1 MKLPN
6 CLKNLNSRKGNE
18 KGSVTL
24 FVLIAM
30 LFFLMIGMMIF
41 IINMNTETSQKRD
54 VEKIKS
60 EYNANTSETD
70 LEQLYQE
77 AKQRQIGTF
86 MIKLIDKYGTIYNS
100 GEWVNEN
107 WLAEGRLPLTVQP
120 NFPEGLKD
128 ISVTVKD
135 DTYGGSTIITKTADL
150 ATMEIRADKDCQYT
164 IENTLD
170 NTNQVKINID
180 TTKPTIDELK
190 GGTIWK
196 GTEEEEITGTDAGG
210 TVTITARDNLSG
222 VKELKYIINN
232 SPEAPSADAE
242 WTTVEGATAQVTIN
256 NENDLGVY
264 YIHAMATDVAGNV
277 RDVVTSGPYEVKQAN
292 YKITTTTGTTYSE
305 TLKDAAEKP
314 GAMVIKV
321 LNTFT
326 DEVPATIAQNV
337 TIDTNGKTLTMAE
350 TITVAANTTAT
361 FVDNATTK
369 GKLQRVVADGV
380 RGDLITNNGTVVV
393 GVQNSETGPT
403 LTSKDVVINNGTVT
417 VYSGNIA
424 SQGQSG
430 FALNAG
436 IYSKTINVYG
446 GNITNDSGAYG
457 IVINLAGI
465 CNITGGRITGNKAIC
480 PQNGTLNISG
490 SATIEG
496 NAAIG
501 SSASTN
507 HNYTLNISGG
517 VIRSTS
523 RFAINADTPETN
535 ITITGGTITGA
546 TDGISITGANSTL
559 TIGNNSNAL
568 DRTAP
573 VITGTNG
580 KGINIAG
587 ATSTLNYYDGTII
600 GKEKGTKTFNGREVA
615 FSVKD
620 DTSVNFL
627 TETEANNVTRYY
639 RPYTREKKDKNKVT
653 YYETV
658 LEKQVNVTFNPGE
671 GATVAEN
678 NRNVLTNVEYKEKAD
693 TAEIASLPTPEKT
706 GYTFKGWNGKNKLN
720 SNLYSGLYN
729 NGTLGTTNSDVYK
742 STEFTNV
749 LPSGNYVIS
758 CKNNDIRL
766 IRCHILSENRNTTT
780 NSTLPYIL
788 NLTSDS
794 QIGLTFRNSE
804 SSSTIWN
811 LGDDTITAGIQLEE
825 GTTAT
830 PYEPYYIVDNTK
842 VVQDQDHELKAVWE
856 ENEYTVHFN
865 GDGSTAGTVED
876 QKFKYDEEKAL
887 NENKFER
894 KYTVTYDGNEGTPA
908 KANDTATYTFANWI
922 NKTNNLTYQDKAVVK
937 NLTSE
942 PNGEVTLYAVWTPHE
957 VTLPTAT
964 REGYIFNGWYDAAT
978 GGNKIGDAGDKY
990 IPEADTR
997 LYAQWRQVHYT
1008 ILVGEE
1014 NLVAETLEEAIK
1026 LAEDRIT
1033 GSVTTAT
1040 ITAIMDYTDNSTATI
1055 SKNIVIDLAGHTITM
1070 TNTITVAANT
1080 TVTFVDTETT
1090 KGKLI
1095 RTTGKLI
1102 TNNGTVKVG
1111 TANSTNGANMDAV
1124 DRVVSGGNVEV
1135 NSGILNLTGAGELN
1149 TNFAVISAV
1158 NITVNGGQIIND
1170 YKHYGLITYAPSSVI
1185 DFTGGIIRAKDWGI
1199 NSNATLN
1206 MSGTAQINSIVG
1218 IVTANGT
1225 INVSGGTIT
1234 GGSYGIK
1241 NEANGNIN
1249 VTGGTITGGTYGIHN
1264 TSNGII
1270 NVSGG
1275 TITGGTHGIYNN
1287 ANGTINVSGSTTSIT
1302 GTTDQGI
1309 RGCSGNVTVSD
1320 GTITG
1325 ATHGISVRN
1334 DSNNNSGSIIITGGT
1349 ITGNQY
1355 GLYAAGNSTITLGNN
1370 DGTVSKTTPEI
1381 ISNATSSHAGVY
1393 TEGNTTFN
1401 FYDGKVVARDGW
1413 SLNTVNLNKPDH
1425 YQVVKTTADGK
1436 ETAVLEKEVTVTFEP
1451 NPTGTTG
1458 GTVGEASRK
1467 VLTNVEYQYD
1477 ATAGENRTLPTPTKT
1492 GYTFNGWRGKNLCP
1506 GLVKGIGLVHET
1518 GAEINANDRATS
1530 DYIPVDFELNSKYM
1544 LSGLS
1549 GNLNS
1554 YVAAYNKDKQF
1565 IGRCSGNTRTYFV
1578 ISNTVFTTA
1587 VASELED
1594 KDIKYI
1600 RVTQYE
1606 APGNSGTINDVD
1618 NIKLQM
1624 EVGQLATPYEPY
1636 YITDTTLVA
1645 RDSNHTLYADWSA
1658 NPYTV
1663 TADAN
1668 GGSIPATEGW
1678 TGTGDT
1684 ATKSVTFDSQYGA
1697 LPTPTRVGY
1706 DFAGWYKPTYDTCGF
1721 NRNGYGEGGKTIRV
1735 SSTENYATANKILNV
1750 GDVLEFDIT
1759 ISGVTISNIDMNDK
1773 TIDGSQY
1780 IINGN
1785 NVKGKIIITSD
1796 MAESGGKSGGN
1807 TYYYNF
1813 LDINCDAAI
1822 TNYTI
1827 NKFTLTQFDNN
1838 NKVETNTILTTPSDH
1853 KIYANW
1859 TPKQYTVH
1867 FDANGG
1873 TPTPADKTV
1882 TFDSAYG
1889 TLPEVTKTGY
1899 TFKGWNGKNQFDES
1913 KYTQTGDYT
1922 VQRSHYYWA
1931 DVQLEP
1937 NKTYKVSIIR
1947 KNNFDGKINH
1957 AVLLLAKDKTPNPSS
1972 QWTSIAH
1979 YTSPTISYSNFEYT
1993 TLGDGKLY
2001 IGYYDETTQE
2011 DLDTIWE
2018 NTDVQIE
2025 EGTTATNY
2033 QPYYITADTIVKTPN
2048 DHTLTALWEATPY
2061 TVTLN
2066 AGDGTIDDGDD
2077 GWTRAG
2083 DNKTA
2088 TKDITYDSNYGTL
2101 PTASR
2106 TGYTFDGWYTDAT
2119 NGTQITDVSIMQT
2132 ASAQSLYAHWT
2143 ANNYTV
2149 TAHANGGA
2157 IASTTGW
2164 SGTGESATKQVTY
2177 DSTYGTL
2184 PEVTKTGYTLKG
2196 WNGKNQ
2202 FNKDATPYKTS
2213 YYIKGDGAE
2222 VPLGEYTLYQINVEP
2237 NTVYTITNS
2246 GGSIAPGYVVYN
2258 SSGTR
2263 VGGENYANKKYITF
2277 TTPSTA
2283 AYIRFSVVTH
2293 TSSYRFDKNTFQ
2305 IEKNNEA
2312 TTYEPYYITSETP
2325 VTTASNHDINA
2336 IWEANKY
2343 TVTANANGGT
2353 IASTTGWEG
2362 TGNTATKSVTYD
2374 SQYGTLPTASRT
2386 GYTLKGWKINGEG
2399 DFITNETIL
2408 TTASNHTLKA
2418 VWEVNSYKLTKVTNS
2433 SNLITN
2439 GDFENYS
2446 LTNSPGWD
2454 NSLNGVPG
2462 NTSMAYYASN
2472 WSTGANMG
2480 VAVPE
2485 IGYHAHMRVI
2495 DGNAVFRYKT
2505 NEDYNGKTQ
2514 ADAPGGTSRADG
2526 TVKTG
2531 RWLGA
2536 AQVISKT
2543 SLKAGKTY
2551 AITMDV
2557 YRVSGTTYVNTGLH
2571 HYITSNDTIGFHSGK
2586 VDLIPT
2592 TVGQWQT
2599 ITNTFTL
2606 SSDYDNTKDPRLY
2619 IYGYSGAPG
2628 ELYIDNVKLEE
2639 VNTSDKNYDTSYTD
2653 AELATPTKTGYTFD
2667 GWYNNGKYDTQLT
2680 TSKIFNTE
2688 NAVFNNV
2695 NEAGTNA
2702 FIYAK
2707 WTANTYTIHF
2717 DANGGTGEMADLPMT
2732 YGTPANLTANAFSRT
2747 GYKFV
2752 KWTSNADGTGNE
2764 YIDGQTVN
2772 NLTEINNDTVNLFA
2786 QWEERPFVVTFNPN
2800 GGIVTPESKEITY
2813 NSTYGDLPSGDNI
2826 KRLGYTFAGW
2836 YKEAELT
2843 NEVTSETTYDITEDS
2858 TLYAKWTPHVYTV
2871 TFNKNG
2877 GTGTMSDQSFTYGQ
2891 TQNLRAN
2898 TFTRTGYTFAG
2909 WARAENGTIEFTN
2922 EQSISNLTP
2931 ENGGTITL
2939 YAVWNDVT
2947 RPSWSVR
2954 LLDII
2959 NK

>member
-70 LEQLYQE
+70 LDQLYQE

-100 GEWVNEN
+100 GEWVNEK

-350 TITVAANTTAT
+350 TITVAGGATTT
-361 FVDNATTK
+361 FVGTGTI
-369 GKLQRVVADGV
+369 QRNVADGV

-393 GVQNSETGPT
+393 GVENSDNGPT

-424 SQGQSG
+424 SQGQSV
-430 FALNAG
+430 FAPNAG

-559 TIGNNSNAL
+559 TIGDNTNAL
-568 DRTAP
+568 NRESP

-600 GKEKGTKTFNGREVA
+600 GKTKGTKTFNGREVA
-615 FSVKD
+615 FNVAN
-620 DTSVNFL
+620 DTTVNFL
-627 TETEANNVTRYY
+627 TETEEGNVTRYY
-639 RPYTREKKDKNKVT
+639 RPYTRENT
-653 YYETV
+653 QTHLFETV

-671 GATVAEN
+671 GATVAES
-678 NRNVLTNVEYKEKAD
+678 NRNVLTNVEYKEKAED
-693 TAEIASLPTPEKT
+693 ATIVSLPTPEKT
-706 GYTFKGWNGKNKLN
+706 GYTFKGWNGKNLLN
-720 SNLYSGLYN
+720 LAGRTEQYIGAWSNTAKRNFTGNGIYKGLASNNYYIQTNASYEINENTNTVKVTSYN
-729 NGTLGTTNSDVYK
+729 DGYGVGFDVRVKPDTQYTLNNSDNNVRAALYK
-742 STEFTNV
+742 FDGTFTKSV
-749 LPSGNYVIS
+749 TGSFTTTQDTYWLVIVVIS
-758 CKNNDIRL
+758 NKGI
-766 IRCHILSENRNTTT
+766 ENIASN
-780 NSTLPYIL
+780 
-788 NLTSDS
+788 
-794 QIGLTFRNSE
+794 
-804 SSSTIWN
+804 
-811 LGDDTITAGIQLEE
+811 IQLEQ
-825 GTTAT
+825 GSTAT
-830 PYEPYYIVDNTK
+830 PYEPYYITDETK
-842 VVQDQDHELKAVWE
+842 VVQDQDHTLNAIWE
-856 ENEYTVHFN
+856 ANEYTVHFN

-894 KYTVTYDGNEGTPA
+894 KYTVTYDGNEGTSA
-908 KANDTATYTFANWI
+908 KTDDTATYTFANWI

-964 REGYIFNGWYDAAT
+964 REGYIFNGWYDAKT
-978 GGNKIGDAGDKY
+978 GGNKIGNAGDKY
-990 IPEADTR
+990 IPEANTE
-997 LYAQWRQVHYT
+997 LHAQWRQVHYT
-1008 ILVGEE
+1008 VSVGEE
-1014 NLVAETLEEAIK
+1014 TLPAETLAEAVG
-1026 LAEDRIT
+1026 LAEERIT
-1033 GSVTTAT
+1033 GAVTTAT
-1040 ITAIMDYTDNSTATI
+1040 ITPTMSYADSSTATI
-1055 SKNIVIDLAGHTITM
+1055 SKNITLDLKGNTLTM
-1070 TNTITVAANT
+1070 SNTITNKGT
-1080 TVTFVDTETT
+1080 LEIKDTA
-1090 KGKLI
+1090 
-1095 RTTGKLI
+1095 TGGTITRAGDVI
-1102 TNNGTVKVG
+1102 TNNASTSIVTVKSG
-1111 TANSTNGANMDAV
+1111 SITATNGIAIKNNST
-1124 DRVVSGGNVEV
+1124 
-1135 NSGILNLTGAGELN
+1135 
-1149 TNFAVISAV
+1149 
-1158 NITVNGGQIIND
+1158 
-1170 YKHYGLITYAPSSVI
+1170 
-1185 DFTGGIIRAKDWGI
+1185 
-1199 NSNATLN
+1199 
-1206 MSGTAQINSIVG
+1206 
-1218 IVTANGT
+1218 GT
-1225 INVSGGTIT
+1225 INVSGGTI
-1234 GGSYGIK
+1234 
-1241 NEANGNIN
+1241 
-1249 VTGGTITGGTYGIHN
+1249 
-1264 TSNGII
+1264 
-1270 NVSGG
+1270 SGG
-1275 TITGGTHGIYNN
+1275 NGIYNN
-1287 ANGTINVSGSTTSIT
+1287 ANGTINVSGATTSIT

-1309 RGCSGNVTVSD
+1309 RGLSGNVTVSD

-1325 ATHGISVRN
+1325 ATNGIAVRN
-1334 DSNNNSGSIIITGGT
+1334 DANNNSGSIIITGGT

-1355 GLYAAGNSTITLGNN
+1355 GLYATGNATITLGNN
-1370 DGTVSKTTPEI
+1370 DGTVSKISPEI

-1393 TEGNTTFN
+1393 TDGNTTFN

-1425 YQVVKTTADGK
+1425 YQVVKRTDNGK
-1436 ETAVLEKEVTVTFEP
+1436 ETAVLEKEITVTFEP
-1451 NPTGTTG
+1451 NPGNTTG
-1458 GTVGEASRK
+1458 GTVSEASRK

-1477 ATAGENRTLPTPTKT
+1477 AAAGTNRTLPTPTKT
-1492 GYTFNGWRGKNLCP
+1492 GYTFKGWQPADNLISTNPSDWQQGGLADVNGVEG
-1506 GLVKGIGLVHET
+1506 
-1518 GAEINANDRATS
+1518 DRT
-1530 DYIPVDFELNSKYM
+1530 
-1544 LSGLS
+1544 
-1549 GNLNS
+1549 
-1554 YVAAYNKDKQF
+1554 
-1565 IGRCSGNTRTYFV
+1565 TRIRT
-1578 ISNTVFTTA
+1578 
-1587 VASELED
+1587 D
-1594 KDIKYI
+1594 YI
-1600 RVTQYE
+1600 RVSPNTKYKLSVN
-1606 APGNSGTINDVD
+1606 NSNGIFIRYVWFYN
-1618 NIKLQM
+1618 NEKS
-1624 EVGQLATPYEPY
+1624 
-1636 YITDTTLVA
+1636 YI
-1645 RDSNHTLYADWSA
+1645 
-1658 NPYTV
+1658 
-1663 TADAN
+1663 
-1668 GGSIPATEGW
+1668 
-1678 TGTGDT
+1678 
-1684 ATKSVTFDSQYGA
+1684 
-1697 LPTPTRVGY
+1697 
-1706 DFAGWYKPTYDTCGF
+1706 
-1721 NRNGYGEGGKTIRV
+1721 
-1735 SSTENYATANKILNV
+1735 
-1750 GDVLEFDIT
+1750 
-1759 ISGVTISNIDMNDK
+1759 DK
-1773 TIDGSQY
+1773 
-1780 IINGN
+1780 
-1785 NVKGKIIITSD
+1785 
-1796 MAESGGKSGGN
+1796 
-1807 TYYYNF
+1807 
-1813 LDINCDAAI
+1813 
-1822 TNYTI
+1822 
-1827 NKFTLTQFDNN
+1827 
-1838 NKVETNTILTTPSDH
+1838 
-1853 KIYANW
+1853 
-1859 TPKQYTVH
+1859 
-1867 FDANGG
+1867 
-1873 TPTPADKTV
+1873 
-1882 TFDSAYG
+1882 
-1889 TLPEVTKTGY
+1889 
-1899 TFKGWNGKNQFDES
+1899 
-1913 KYTQTGDYT
+1913 
-1922 VQRSHYYWA
+1922 
-1931 DVQLEP
+1931 
-1937 NKTYKVSIIR
+1937 
-1947 KNNFDGKINH
+1947 
-1957 AVLLLAKDKTPNPSS
+1957 
-1972 QWTSIAH
+1972 
-1979 YTSPTISYSNFEYT
+1979 
-1993 TLGDGKLY
+1993 
-2001 IGYYDETTQE
+2001 
-2011 DLDTIWE
+2011 
-2018 NTDVQIE
+2018 IE
-2025 EGTTATNY
+2025 EHHINNTEFT
-2033 QPYYITADTIVKTPN
+2033 TPN
-2048 DHTLTALWEATPY
+2048 DCYYIRTVLQYNNINGETDITPSNVTDANIYLTETVTDSTIVTQDQDHTLNAVWEANPY

-2066 AGDGTIDDGDD
+2066 AGDNGTIDAGDD
-2077 GWTRAG
+2077 GWARAG

-2106 TGYTFDGWYTDAT
+2106 TGYTFEGWFTEAT
-2119 NGTQITDVSIMQT
+2119 GGTQITDTTKMQTASAQTLYPHWTANNYTVTANANGGAIASTTGWSGTGESAIKQVTYDSAYGTLPEVTKTGYTFKGWNGKNLFELKENVDWKLGATTYNVNTSENSISIDTKGGWGLVQYYLPVLKANTTYTISGNVELINHTSTYVRISKERNKQNGNIFIFRNDTLSDGYFSSTFTIGENDETTASLCLYGNLGSNEETGAIFSNIQIEEGSTATPYEPYYITEDTKVTTASDHTLKAVWETIPYTISYELNKGTNNSSNPTGYTVESENITLQNPTRNGYTFIGWTGSNGDTPQTTVTIPKGSTGNRTYTANWEEKTYTLTIKPNGGAVDGSTTDVVRNLKYSDVSNINDPTRTGYLFGGYNELSGAAFSNELASITRYSNSNLTQITIARQEKSADNPISGMSNEVKITNAGTAQTQPGLGGFLHGKHADANKKYVHVFVAKLPEGYYFQNANNKLGDGATTQWLTSNEGTGNWQTYVYQVNAGSAGTFENFGYVYVSTDKDNDWRVRRAETGAYTAYLAYSNIYDITSDDSGIGQIDGTGVLTANWTATPYTVTLNAGDGTIDAGDDGWARAGDNKTATKDITYDSNYGTLPTASRTGYTFEGWFTEATGGTQITDTTKMQT

-2143 ANNYTV
+2143 ANNYT
-2149 TAHANGGA
+2149 
-2157 IASTTGW
+2157 
-2164 SGTGESATKQVTY
+2164 
-2177 DSTYGTL
+2177 
-2184 PEVTKTGYTLKG
+2184 
-2196 WNGKNQ
+2196 
-2202 FNKDATPYKTS
+2202 
-2213 YYIKGDGAE
+2213 
-2222 VPLGEYTLYQINVEP
+2222 
-2237 NTVYTITNS
+2237 
-2246 GGSIAPGYVVYN
+2246 
-2258 SSGTR
+2258 
-2263 VGGENYANKKYITF
+2263 
-2277 TTPSTA
+2277 
-2283 AYIRFSVVTH
+2283 
-2293 TSSYRFDKNTFQ
+2293 
-2305 IEKNNEA
+2305 
-2312 TTYEPYYITSETP
+2312 
-2325 VTTASNHDINA
+2325 
-2336 IWEANKY
+2336 
-2343 TVTANANGGT
+2343 
-2353 IASTTGWEG
+2353 
-2362 TGNTATKSVTYD
+2362 
-2374 SQYGTLPTASRT
+2374 
-2386 GYTLKGWKINGEG
+2386 
-2399 DFITNETIL
+2399 
-2408 TTASNHTLKA
+2408 
-2418 VWEVNSYKLTKVTNS
+2418 
-2433 SNLITN
+2433 
-2439 GDFENYS
+2439 
-2446 LTNSPGWD
+2446 
-2454 NSLNGVPG
+2454 
-2462 NTSMAYYASN
+2462 
-2472 WSTGANMG
+2472 
-2480 VAVPE
+2480 
-2485 IGYHAHMRVI
+2485 
-2495 DGNAVFRYKT
+2495 
-2505 NEDYNGKTQ
+2505 
-2514 ADAPGGTSRADG
+2514 
-2526 TVKTG
+2526 
-2531 RWLGA
+2531 
-2536 AQVISKT
+2536 
-2543 SLKAGKTY
+2543 
-2551 AITMDV
+2551 
-2557 YRVSGTTYVNTGLH
+2557 
-2571 HYITSNDTIGFHSGK
+2571 
-2586 VDLIPT
+2586 
-2592 TVGQWQT
+2592 
-2599 ITNTFTL
+2599 
-2606 SSDYDNTKDPRLY
+2606 
-2619 IYGYSGAPG
+2619 
-2628 ELYIDNVKLEE
+2628 
-2639 VNTSDKNYDTSYTD
+2639 
-2653 AELATPTKTGYTFD
+2653 
-2667 GWYNNGKYDTQLT
+2667 
-2680 TSKIFNTE
+2680 
-2688 NAVFNNV
+2688 
-2695 NEAGTNA
+2695 
-2702 FIYAK
+2702 
-2707 WTANTYTIHF
+2707 IHF
-2717 DANGGTGEMADLPMT
+2717 DANGGTGEMTDLPMT

-2909 WARAENGTIEFTN
+2909 WARAENGTVEFTN